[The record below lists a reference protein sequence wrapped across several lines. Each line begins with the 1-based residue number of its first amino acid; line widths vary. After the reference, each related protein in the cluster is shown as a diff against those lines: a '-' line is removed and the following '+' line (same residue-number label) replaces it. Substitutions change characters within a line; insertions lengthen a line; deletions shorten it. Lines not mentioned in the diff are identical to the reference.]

1 MNYYDD
7 DFYSIG
13 TSLITNCLNYNLEM
27 KNLTGDCIHDVE
39 TKIQKKMNG

>member
-7 DFYSIG
+7 DFYSID
-13 TSLITNCLNYNLEM
+13 TSLITTSPYNLEM

-39 TKIQKKMNG
+39 TKIKKKMNG